1 MITVNLQSVSTALMT
16 TMLKVES
23 LETKVKLSKSK
34 TEIKATLQILIIVYE
49 FVLGIARKKNGA
61 LSGKLLKS

>member
-34 TEIKATLQILIIVYE
+34 TEIKATLQILSSM
-49 FVLGIARKKNGA
+49 LGIARKKNGA